1 MRIKARIVRQLA
13 MDQRAF
19 GGFETT
25 EYEVTTDTHTKRVVD
40 NKKYSHYYPRSHFP
54 TRVNSMVRFS
64 VKALAV
70 SIGAG
75 LLISMGSVSADGTVN
90 VYSYRQPFLIKP
102 IFDVFTRETG
112 IEVNTVFAKTG
123 LVERLVEEGD
133 NSPADLIFTVDI
145 GRLDGAVQAG
155 VTQSVQSDVLDSNIP
170 AEFRDPDGQWF
181 GLTNRARLIVTSKD
195 RMEEGAIETYEDLAK
210 PEYAG
215 KISTRSG
222 KHQYMTALIASVI
235 AHTDETQAEEWL
247 RGVKANLARK
257 PQGNDRAQVKAIS
270 EGQCDIA
277 IINSYYMGAM
287 MSDEEQS
294 SWADSVRI
302 VFPNQNDRG
311 THMNI
316 SGMSLTQAAPNK
328 DNAIKLMEF
337 LSGDLAQR
345 MYAEQNHEY
354 PVNKDI
360 APSGLVQ
367 SWGEFKYDPL
377 PLAEIA
383 RHRVTATKMVDKID
397 YDG

>member
-1 MRIKARIVRQLA
+1 MFRFSIKA
-13 MDQRAF
+13 M
-19 GGFETT
+19 
-25 EYEVTTDTHTKRVVD
+25 
-40 NKKYSHYYPRSHFP
+40 
-54 TRVNSMVRFS
+54 
-64 VKALAV
+64 AV
-70 SIGAG
+70 SIGAS
-75 LLISMGSVSADGTVN
+75 LLVSMGTVSADGSVN

-102 IFDVFTRETG
+102 MFDVFTRETG
-112 IEVNTVFAKTG
+112 IEVNTVFAKKG
-123 LVERLVEEGD
+123 LVERLENEGE

-145 GRLDGAVQAG
+145 GRLDGAVKAK
-155 VTQSVQSDVLDSNIP
+155 VTQAVQSDILESNIP
-170 AEFRDPDGQWF
+170 EEFRDPDGQWF

-195 RMEEGAIETYEDLAK
+195 RMAEGTITTYEDLAK
-210 PEYAG
+210 PEFAG
-215 KISTRSG
+215 KICTRSG

-235 AHTDETQAEEWL
+235 AHTDESQAESWL
-247 RGVKANLARK
+247 NGVKSNLARQ
-257 PQGNDRAQVKAIS
+257 PEGNDRAQVKAIS

-277 IINSYYMGAM
+277 VINSYYMGAM

-302 VFPNQNDRG
+302 VFPNQDDRG

-316 SGMSLTQAAPNK
+316 SGMSLTRSAPNK

-337 LSGDLAQR
+337 LSGNLAQQ

-367 SWGEFKYDPL
+367 SWGEFKYDSL

-383 RHRVTATKMVDKID
+383 KHRVTATKMVDKVG

>member
-1 MRIKARIVRQLA
+1 
-13 MDQRAF
+13 
-19 GGFETT
+19 
-25 EYEVTTDTHTKRVVD
+25 
-40 NKKYSHYYPRSHFP
+40 
-54 TRVNSMVRFS
+54 MVRFT

-70 SIGAG
+70 SLGAS
-75 LLISMGSVSADGTVN
+75 LLLSMGSVSADGSVN

-112 IEVNTVFAKTG
+112 IEVNTVFAKKG
-123 LVERLVEEGD
+123 LVERLENEGA

-145 GRLDGAVQAG
+145 GALDGAVQAG
-155 VTQSVQSDVLDSNIP
+155 VTQALSNDVIESNVP
-170 AEFRDPDGQWF
+170 AEFRDPEGHWF

-195 RMEEGAIETYEDLAK
+195 RVAADAISSYEDLAK
-210 PEYAG
+210 PEFAG
-215 KISTRSG
+215 KICTRSG

-235 AHTDETQAEEWL
+235 AHTDEVQAEAWL
-247 RGVKANLARK
+247 NGVKANLARK
-257 PQGNDRAQVKAIS
+257 PEGNDRAQVKAIS
-270 EGQCDIA
+270 EGQCDLA
-277 IINSYYMGAM
+277 VINSYYMGAM

-294 SWADSVRI
+294 AWADSVRI
-302 VFPNQNDRG
+302 VFPNQDDRG

-316 SGMSLTQAAPNK
+316 SGMSLTRSAPNK
-328 DNAIKLMEF
+328 ENAIKLMEF

-367 SWGEFKYDPL
+367 SWGDFEYDPL
-377 PLAEIA
+377 PLSEIA
-383 RHRVTATKMVDKID
+383 KHRVTATKLVDKVG

>member
-1 MRIKARIVRQLA
+1 
-13 MDQRAF
+13 
-19 GGFETT
+19 
-25 EYEVTTDTHTKRVVD
+25 
-40 NKKYSHYYPRSHFP
+40 
-54 TRVNSMVRFS
+54 MVRFT

-70 SIGAG
+70 SLGAS
-75 LLISMGSVSADGTVN
+75 LLLNMGSVSADGSVN

-112 IEVNTVFAKTG
+112 IEVNTVFAKKG
-123 LVERLVEEGD
+123 LVERLENEGA

-145 GRLDGAVQAG
+145 GALDGAVKAG
-155 VTQSVQSDVLDSNIP
+155 VTQALSNETIESNVP
-170 AEFRDPDGQWF
+170 PEFRDPEGHWF

-195 RMEEGAIETYEDLAK
+195 RVAADAISSYEDLAK
-210 PEYAG
+210 PEFAG
-215 KISTRSG
+215 KICTRSG

-235 AHTDETQAEEWL
+235 AHTDEVQAEAWL
-247 RGVKANLARK
+247 NGVKANLARK
-257 PQGNDRAQVKAIS
+257 PEGNDRAQVKAIS
-270 EGQCDIA
+270 EGQCDLA
-277 IINSYYMGAM
+277 VINSYYMGAM

-294 SWADSVRI
+294 AWADSVRI
-302 VFPNQNDRG
+302 VFPNQDDRG

-316 SGMSLTQAAPNK
+316 SGMSLTKSAPNK
-328 DNAIKLMEF
+328 ENAIKLMEF

-367 SWGEFKYDPL
+367 SWGDFEYDPL
-377 PLAEIA
+377 PLSEIA
-383 RHRVTATKMVDKID
+383 KHRVTATKLVDKVG